1 MREGLCVS
9 VHPLN
14 KDQEAKRSKLLETT
28 KNLDR
33 QMPVVRV
40 NLSQQTIDLL
50 EELKKEHGLKT
61 RSQALEMII
70 EELLSVPEDTNSEP
84 EG

>member
-1 MREGLCVS
+1 VFHPS
-9 VHPLN
+9 PLN